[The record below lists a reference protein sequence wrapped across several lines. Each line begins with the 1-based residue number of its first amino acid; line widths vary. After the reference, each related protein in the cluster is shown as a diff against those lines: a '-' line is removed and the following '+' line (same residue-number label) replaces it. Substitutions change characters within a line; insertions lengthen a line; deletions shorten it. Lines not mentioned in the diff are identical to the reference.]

1 MPLQIRGLGYREQK
15 MIKPDFLY
23 RFSRNKVAVAGSV
36 VVILLFII
44 SLLAPWIAPYDPC
57 SVNLQMVLA
66 PPSDTHLFGTD
77 QLGRDVLSRMIWG
90 ARISLK
96 VGFVATGIAILIGTI
111 LGAIAGYY
119 GKWVDAAIMRFTD
132 IMLCFP
138 AFFLIL
144 AVIAILEPSIWNIM
158 VVIGATGW
166 MGVTRLVRADFI
178 SLRERDFVQAARAIG
193 ASDLRIIFVHIL
205 PNAMA
210 SVLVTATL
218 GVAGAIL
225 TESALS
231 FLGIGVQPPTPSWGN
246 ILTAGKDNIDIA
258 WWLSLYPGLA
268 ILITVL
274 AYNLLGEGIR
284 DALDPRLKI

>member
-1 MPLQIRGLGYREQK
+1 MGK
-15 MIKPDFLY
+15 DFRK
-23 RFSRNKVAVAGSV
+23 RFWKNRMAVVGSV
-36 VVILLFII
+36 IVVLLFIV
-44 SLLAPWIAPYDPC
+44 SLLAPWLAPYDP
-57 SVNLQMVLA
+57 NAIDLKNVLA
-66 PPSDTHLFGTD
+66 PPTGGHPFGTD
-77 QLGRDVLSRMIWG
+77 PLGRDVLSRMIWG
-90 ARISLK
+90 AGISLK
-96 VGFVATGIAILIGTI
+96 VGFVATGIAILIGTM
-111 LGAIAGYY
+111 LGAVSGYY
-119 GKWVDAAIMRFTD
+119 GRWVDAVIMRFVD

-138 AFFLIL
+138 SFFLIL
-144 AVIAILEPSIWNIM
+144 AVIALLEPSIWNIM
-158 VVIGATGW
+158 IVIGLTGW

-178 SLRERDFVQAARAIG
+178 SLKERDFVQAARVIG
-193 ASDLRIIFVHIL
+193 AGDLRIIFLHIL

-258 WWLSLYPGLA
+258 WWLSFYPGLA

-274 AYNLLGEGIR
+274 GYNLLGEGIR
-284 DALDPRLKI
+284 DALDPRLRR

>member
-1 MPLQIRGLGYREQK
+1 MK
-15 MIKPDFLY
+15 TDFWH
-23 RFSRNKVAVAGSV
+23 RFLRNKMAVAGSV
-36 VVILLFII
+36 VVIFLFVI
-44 SLLAPWIAPYDPC
+44 SILSPWIAPYDPSTINLKRVLVSP
-57 SVNLQMVLA
+57 SVN
-66 PPSDTHLFGTD
+66 HIFGTD
-77 QLGRDVLSRMIWG
+77 QLGRDIFSRMIWG
-90 ARISLK
+90 SRISLK
-96 VGFVATGIAILIGTI
+96 VGFVATGISILIGAI
-111 LGAIAGYY
+111 LGALAGYY
-119 GKWVDAAIMRFTD
+119 GRWVDAIIMRFVD

-138 AFFLIL
+138 SFFLIL

-158 VVIGATGW
+158 IVIGLTSW

-178 SLRERDFVQAARAIG
+178 SLKERDFVQAAKIIG
-193 ASDLRIIFVHIL
+193 ASDFRIIFSHIL

-210 SVLVTATL
+210 SVLVAATL

-274 AYNLLGEGIR
+274 GYNLLGEGIR
-284 DALDPRLKI
+284 DSLDPRLRD